1 MYIQSSGEA
10 RKLSRELYFLRCSRL
25 EGMALPVEIIPEWQ
39 GLEART
45 SLLGGVQR
53 MATLL
58 PSQGRTPLPHRDTW
72 GPALV
77 YNGATMRI
85 VISPQTF
92 KGSISALDAAYAM
105 REGVLRV
112 VPDAE
117 TVLVPV
123 ADGGDGT
130 LETLVEGSGGEIRSV
145 EVQGPLGER
154 IEALW
159 GAMGDGVTAMI
170 EMARTSGLALVPPDS
185 RDPLHSTTYGLGEAI
200 ATALDEGFRQFIV
213 GIGGSATNDAG
224 AGMAQALGVRLLDSG
239 GSELGPGGAPL
250 ADLDRID
257 MSGIDPRVKE
267 SSFAVACDVTN
278 PLTGPEGASAVYGPQ
293 KGATPEMVERLDKA
307 LIHFAAVARRDLNVD
322 VEHVQGAGA
331 AGGLGGGML
340 AFLGAE
346 LRPGVDI
353 VMDTVGLDAALEGAD
368 LVLTGE
374 GALDFQTVYNKAPV
388 GVAKRASRLD
398 IPVVAISGGL
408 GEGYEAVHEHGIDA
422 ALAIPSA
429 PMSLDESSQRASEL
443 IANATEQAM
452 RLIRVGARTEGMR

>member
-1 MYIQSSGEA
+1 M
-10 RKLSRELYFLRCSRL
+10 LYSP
-25 EGMALPVEIIPEWQ
+25 ALP
-39 GLEART
+39 GH
-45 SLLGGVQR
+45 LGTV
-53 MATLL
+53 
-58 PSQGRTPLPHRDTW
+58 
-72 GPALV
+72 LV
-77 YNGATMRI
+77 YNGAIVKI

-92 KGSISALDAAYAM
+92 KGSISALDAAQAM
-105 REGVLRV
+105 RSGVLRV

-117 TVLVPV
+117 TVIVPV

-130 LETLVEGSGGEIRSV
+130 LETLVEGSGGEIKSV

-154 IEALW
+154 NEALW

-170 EMARTSGLALVPPDS
+170 EMARTSGLALVPLDS

-200 ATALDEGFRQFIV
+200 LAALDEGFRQFIV

-224 AGMAQALGVRLLDSG
+224 AGMAQALGVRLLDSDG
-239 GSELGPGGAPL
+239 LELGPGGAPL
-250 ADLDRID
+250 ADLDNID
-257 MSGIDPRVKE
+257 VSGIDPRVRE

-278 PLTGPEGASAVYGPQ
+278 PLTGLEGAAAVYGPQ

-307 LIHFAAVARRDLNVD
+307 LSHLAEVVRRDLQVD

-340 AFLGAE
+340 AFLNAD

-353 VMDTVGLDAALEGAD
+353 VMDAVGIDEALEGAD
-368 LVLTGE
+368 LVLVGE
-374 GALDFQTVYNKAPV
+374 GEVDFQTVYNKAPI

-408 GEGYEAVHEHGIDA
+408 GEGYKTVHDHGIDA
-422 ALAIPSA
+422 AVAIPSA
-429 PMSLDESSQRASEL
+429 PMNLDESSERASEL
-443 IANATEQAM
+443 IANAAEQVM
-452 RLIRVGARTEGMR
+452 RLIRVGARVSGKR